1 MEYAELHAHTNFSF
15 LDGASDPEAM
25 AETAAALGL
34 RGLAITDHDSLSG
47 IVRFGAA
54 AQSHGVHP
62 ITGIELSVE
71 PPLARSL
78 TVTRISPHDQPA
90 PRLALLDGDAPTP
103 EVAPLVLLAE
113 DLTGYRN
120 LCALLTEAYRH
131 GGLDAPRVPWEVLAR
146 HAGGL
151 VALSGC
157 EAGEVPR
164 ALAQGGPEAAL
175 AIAARYRDTL
185 DRKSTRL
192 NSSHVKRSRMPSSA

>member
-54 AQSHGVHP
+54 AQVHGVHP

-71 PPLARSL
+71 PPPAAR
-78 TVTRISPHDQPA
+78 VIRPHSSRPWFDGVA
-90 PRLALLDGDAPTP
+90 AGLDIDDGTADVP
-103 EVAPLVLLAE
+103 EVAHLVLLAE
-113 DLTGYRN
+113 DLRGYRN
-120 LCALLTEAYRH
+120 LCTLLT
-131 GGLDAPRVPWEVLAR
+131 
-146 HAGGL
+146 
-151 VALSGC
+151 
-157 EAGEVPR
+157 
-164 ALAQGGPEAAL
+164 
-175 AIAARYRDTL
+175 

-192 NSSHVKRSRMPSSA
+192 NSSHTDISRMPSSA

>member
-1 MEYAELHAHTNFSF
+1 MAETTGAHPPVGRRPGAGRGDAPAYAELHCHSNFSF

-54 AQSHGVHP
+54 AQVHGVHP

-90 PRLALLDGDAPTP
+90 PRLALLGAMCW
-103 EVAPLVLLAE
+103 LV
-113 DLTGYRN
+113 
-120 LCALLTEAYRH
+120 
-131 GGLDAPRVPWEVLAR
+131 
-146 HAGGL
+146 
-151 VALSGC
+151 C
-157 EAGEVPR
+157 EC
-164 ALAQGGPEAAL
+164 
-175 AIAARYRDTL
+175 T
-185 DRKSTRL
+185 S
-192 NSSHVKRSRMPSSA
+192 